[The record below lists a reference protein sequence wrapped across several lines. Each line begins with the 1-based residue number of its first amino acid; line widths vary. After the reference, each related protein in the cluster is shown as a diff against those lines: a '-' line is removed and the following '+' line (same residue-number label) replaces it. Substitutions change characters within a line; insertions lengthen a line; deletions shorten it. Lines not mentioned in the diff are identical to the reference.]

1 MTTTTAGIN
10 GFRLRIAAL
19 MLILSAWAIRC
30 HCQTH
35 FEFQAKTTFQ
45 FTGKE
50 APVPRGPQPVSAWAD
65 TLLIGPKE
73 APVLRLFSVMWTRT
87 DNGSLYYLRP
97 GVKIVYSPGPGGK
110 TVYVQAWNTVLEVY
124 EGNVEKL

>member
-1 MTTTTAGIN
+1 MTTATAQN
-10 GFRLRIAAL
+10 GLRIRITAL
-19 MLILSAWAIRC
+19 VLILSAWAIRC
-30 HCQTH
+30 HCQAR

-50 APVPRGPQPVSAWAD
+50 PPVPRGPQPVSAWAD
-65 TLLIGPKE
+65 TLLIGPRE
-73 APVLRLFSVMWTRT
+73 APVLRLYNVRWTQT
-87 DNGSLYYLRP
+87 DGGNLYYLAP

-110 TVYVQAWNTVLEVY
+110 TVYVQALETVLEVY